1 VADALSKIL
10 IIKADLIKIIF
21 MTHKQYYLKT
31 YLVVFLFISL
41 LVSGCTKVEKDD
53 DFEKGAPPPVPGGYV
68 NSSEVATASLL
79 AYWNFDGNK
88 NETKSSTPPGVD
100 SNSSFTAGIKGQA
113 LHLSSGFLLYPTISA
128 LSSANAIASCTV
140 SMWVKFANNGSQ
152 ASEFFALSQGPAAQ
166 TDWLTI
172 LNVAA
177 ETGHSA
183 SDQNIAFHSWIGT
196 YPAGSRN
203 GGDNINDYG
212 NVGVDYQT
220 VAGANKWV
228 HYLMRYDAATENI
241 DLYAN
246 SIRVSNNNFRHRG
259 GLGPIV
265 SPTPTRVL
273 IGGFPTAITHFPLS
287 GDQSWQA
294 LLNGSIDELRVYN
307 KSLSDQEISALY
319 QLEKQ
324 GR

>member
-1 VADALSKIL
+1 
-10 IIKADLIKIIF
+10 
-21 MTHKQYYLKT
+21 MTRKYNYTGTSLAVVLLAV
-31 YLVVFLFISL
+31 YLVT
-41 LVSGCTKVEKDD
+41 GCTRVKRDD

-68 NSSEVATASLL
+68 NSSEVASSNLL
-79 AYWNFDGNK
+79 AYWNFDANK
-88 NETKSSTPPGVD
+88 NELKSNTSPIVD
-100 SNSSFTAGIKGQA
+100 SNSSSVAGVKGQA
-113 LHLSSGFLLYPTISA
+113 LHLNNGFVLYPTINA
-128 LSSANAIASCTV
+128 LSSPNAIPSVTV
-140 SMWVKFANNGSQ
+140 SMWVNVANNGSQ

-177 ETGHSA
+177 ETGHAA
-183 SDQNIAFHSWIGT
+183 SDQNIAFHSWVGS
-196 YPAGSRN
+196 YPNGSRI

-228 HYLMRYDAATENI
+228 HYIARYDGTAQTM

-246 SIRVSNNNFRHRG
+246 SIRVSNNNFRVRT

-265 SPTPTRVL
+265 MPVPTQVL
-273 IGGFPTAITHFPLS
+273 LGGFPTAITHFPLS
-287 GDQSWQA
+287 GNQGWQA
-294 LLNGSIDELRVYN
+294 LLTGSIDELRVYN
-307 KSLSDQEISALY
+307 KALSDQEISALY

>member
-1 VADALSKIL
+1 
-10 IIKADLIKIIF
+10 
-21 MTHKQYYLKT
+21 MTYKQYYLNHSIT
-31 YLVVFLFISL
+31 VVLFAVFLI
-41 LVSGCTKVEKDD
+41 SGCTKAEEDD
-53 DFEKGAPPPVPGGYV
+53 NFEAGAPPPVPGGYV
-68 NSSEVATASLL
+68 NSSEVATANLL

-88 NETKSSTPPGVD
+88 SETKSSAVPVAD
-100 SNSSFTAGIKGQA
+100 SNSSFTAGVKGQA
-113 LHLSSGFLLYPTISA
+113 LHLNSGFLLYPTINA
-128 LSSANAIASCTV
+128 LSTANAIASCTV
-140 SMWVKFANNGSQ
+140 SLWVKISNNGSQ
-152 ASEFFALSQGPAAQ
+152 ASEFFALSQSPAAQ

-177 ETGHSA
+177 ETGRPS
-183 SDQNIAFHSWIGT
+183 SQQNITFHSWIGS
-196 YPAGSRN
+196 YPAGSRI

-212 NVGVDYQT
+212 NVGVDFQT

-228 HYLMRYDAATENI
+228 HYIMRWDAATENL

-246 SIRVSNNNFRHRG
+246 SIRVSNNNFRHRT

-265 SPTPTRVL
+265 SPVPTRVL

-307 KSLSDQEISALY
+307 KALVDQEISALY

>member
-1 VADALSKIL
+1 
-10 IIKADLIKIIF
+10 
-21 MTHKQYYLKT
+21 MTNKRLYIASNIT
-31 YLVVFLFISL
+31 AFLFAAFL
-41 LVSGCTKVEKDD
+41 FAGCTKVDNDD

-68 NSSEVATASLL
+68 NSSEVATTNLL
-79 AYWNFDGNK
+79 AYWNFDVNN
-88 NETKSSTPPGVD
+88 NETKSNTAPSVD
-100 SNSSFTAGIKGQA
+100 SNASRVAGVKGQA
-113 LHLSSGFLLYPTISA
+113 LRLNKGFVLYPTINA
-128 LSSANAIASCTV
+128 LSSANAIPSVTV
-140 SMWVKFANNGSQ
+140 SMWVNIANNGSQ

-177 ETGHSA
+177 ETGHAA

-196 YPAGSRN
+196 YPAGSRK

-212 NVGVDYQT
+212 NVGVDFQT

-228 HYLMRYDAATENI
+228 HYLMRYDGTAETI
-241 DLYAN
+241 DLFAN
-246 SIRVSNNNFRHRG
+246 SIRVSNNNFRLRT

-265 SPTPTRVL
+265 MPTPTRVL
-273 IGGFPTAITHFPLS
+273 LGGFPTAITHFPLS
-287 GDQSWQA
+287 GDQGWQA
-294 LLNGSIDELRVYN
+294 LLTGSIDELRVYN
-307 KSLSDQEISALY
+307 KALSDQEISALY